1 MIQGREGS
9 FSLEPRTK
17 NGTRYG
23 FVNFTTSEEAPLK
36 RETFQDGTGTVSRR
50 GFQSDTSHQQLPAW
64 AVRVGLLGHY
74 IGMGFKLE
82 NVPVLTCPHSPRL
95 TVRFANNTK
104 GHGTSPAGLIAS
116 EPDSTTAFARG
127 KGKEGPLGGPGHGGP
142 GGMATTS
149 SLASASRL
157 VCDNRRHL
165 QAEDTQTIG
174 QNILL
179 LTRWWCRQRLHYEHA
194 MPNVLYFAAL
204 QGLSATLTEDNIKTV
219 FTNYGQARGMH

>member
-1 MIQGREGS
+1 MHEHGATEPSRVRDFFSRFGAVTSTKLSDQNMAQEALTSEHAMIQGREGS

-36 RETFQDGTGTVSRR
+36 RETFQDGIGTVSRR

-116 EPDSTTAFARG
+116 EPDSTTAFPRQRQG
-127 KGKEGPLGGPGHGGP
+127 RPLGRSWPWRPWRNGHDLVARKRRASPFLGWS
-142 GGMATTS
+142 ATTEGTCRRRIPRRLAKIS
-149 SLASASRL
+149 S
-157 VCDNRRHL
+157 
-165 QAEDTQTIG
+165 
-174 QNILL
+174 
-179 LTRWWCRQRLHYEHA
+179 
-194 MPNVLYFAAL
+194 F
-204 QGLSATLTEDNIKTV
+204 
-219 FTNYGQARGMH
+219 